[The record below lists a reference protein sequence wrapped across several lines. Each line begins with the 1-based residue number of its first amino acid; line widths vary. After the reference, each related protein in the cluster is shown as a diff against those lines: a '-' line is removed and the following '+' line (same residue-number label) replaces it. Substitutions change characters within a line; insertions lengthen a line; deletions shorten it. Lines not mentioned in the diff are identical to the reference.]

1 MFEFINKF
9 ALKSSILRR
18 MCVNVLWISFI
29 DRWRNETK
37 YEFWQKSLFSFHKK
51 GLKVYKKIHSSGGGG
66 EVKIQKNATDLLNP
80 NGGGFLRRLS
90 SREDLESGPCEN
102 APGYGRPWKWFAI
115 FQIYLPDNL
124 YLVTTDLV
132 IVASVVV
139 QPHFLVSDS
148 VPIRVILR
156 TVLKAILL
164 TISHGHNQHYYIKN
178 NWPVPGR
185 KAAWGWWQRDPGDLL
200 GLWSFLHHDGD
211 HHQLSLGV
219 QSDEDNDVWYWC
231 EGIAA
236 EPSPYDS
243 TSCVVSPSYLP
254 SV

>member
-1 MFEFINKF
+1 M
-9 ALKSSILRR
+9 
-18 MCVNVLWISFI
+18 
-29 DRWRNETK
+29 T
-37 YEFWQKSLFSFHKK
+37 
-51 GLKVYKKIHSSGGGG
+51 
-66 EVKIQKNATDLLNP
+66 IQKNATDLLNP

-102 APGYGRPWKWFAI
+102 APGYGRPWKWFVI

-164 TISHGHNQHYYIKN
+164 TISHGHFQHIKN
-178 NWPVPGR
+178 NWPVHTR
-185 KAAWGWWQRDPGDLL
+185 KESSLRVVAKRPRGPLGSLILPPPWWWPPPALSWGAVWWG
-200 GLWSFLHHDGD
+200 
-211 HHQLSLGV
+211 
-219 QSDEDNDVWYWC
+219 
-231 EGIAA
+231 
-236 EPSPYDS
+236 
-243 TSCVVSPSYLP
+243 
-254 SV
+254 